1 MPPPPNERRPGSQSN
16 PQIDP
21 TNYQLLYEFERRLD
35 DKLTAFREQASQD
48 TERIVSAAVAPLTIK
63 IAQFEAMVTARMSE
77 GERRFGDHDRRFKD
91 HSDRIDA
98 KSTPSRALVAV
109 EAGAPDPAATAAGG
123 GWIRVDRIP
132 TIFFA
137 LATLASTIFA
147 GIAMWRSGG
156 AVPPAPPS
164 QPTATQPTSP

>member
-1 MPPPPNERRPGSQSN
+1 MPPNPNERRPGSQSN

-35 DKLTAFREQASQD
+35 DKLSAFRDQTSQD

-63 IAQFEAMVTARMSE
+63 LAQFEAGVNARMSE
-77 GERRFGDHDRRFKD
+77 GERRFGDHEHRFKD

-98 KSTPSRALVAV
+98 RPSRALAAV
-109 EAGAPDPAATAAGG
+109 NAPAAEPTPAGG

-132 TIFFA
+132 TILLA
-137 LATLASTIFA
+137 LATVASTIFA

-156 AVPPAPPS
+156 SVPPAIPAQPTAS
-164 QPTATQPTSP
+164 QPTPP